1 MIVEPMSVILWL
13 EITLTAKA
21 MTRRNASITI
31 CIGLGLL
38 LIAQGLDAQRLPK
51 ALESRAPVVYLE
63 FAGLASNAVGEFDDL
78 VGAGGGVNLSA
89 KVFPLEDS
97 RNFGLR
103 ADLGWVIYGLE
114 RVPAC
119 VTDPCRVQANINTSN
134 NIFYF
139 GLGPEV
145 VLIRGRFEPY
155 LYGTLGTSLFNTG
168 STLQGEYFGEY
179 FEGAE
184 KHFNTTHLN
193 DWTFAWR
200 AGGGIR
206 YGIWE
211 DLSVDFGVEHHSN
224 GVADYLTK
232 GDVTE
237 DPNGKTIINPRRSEA
252 NLLTFR
258 FGVSFGLGGGTE
270 R

>member
-1 MIVEPMSVILWL
+1 MVVESSSIKFRL
-13 EITLTAKA
+13 EITLPGKA
-21 MTRRNASITI
+21 MTRRDASTTT
-31 CIGLGLL
+31 CIALVLL
-38 LIAQGLDAQRLPK
+38 LVAQGLDAQQPPR
-51 ALESRAPVVYLE
+51 ALGSTGPVVYID
-63 FAGLASNAVGEFDDL
+63 FAGLVSNAVGEFGDL
-78 VGAGGGVNLSA
+78 VGVGGGVNLSA

-103 ADLGWVIYGLE
+103 ADLGWVIYGSE
-114 RVPAC
+114 SIPSC
-119 VTDPCRVQANINTSN
+119 ISDPCRVQANINTSN

-145 VLIRGRFEPY
+145 ILIRGRFEPY
-155 LYGTLGTSLFNTG
+155 VYGTLGTSVFNTG
-168 STLQGEYFGEY
+168 STLQGEYF
-179 FEGAE
+179 EGAE
-184 KHFNTTHLN
+184 THFNTTHLN

-211 DLSVDFGVEHHSN
+211 ALSVDFGVEHHGN

-232 GDVTE
+232 GDVI
-237 DPNGKTIINPRRSEA
+237 DGPDGKVSINSRRSEA

-258 FGVSFGLGGGTE
+258 LGVSLGLGGLRE
-270 R
+270 IVAF

>member
-1 MIVEPMSVILWL
+1 MESCMTKQISF
-13 EITLTAKA
+13 LTAG
-21 MTRRNASITI
+21 

-38 LIAQGLDAQRLPK
+38 LMPQGLDTQELPR
-51 ALESRAPVVYLE
+51 ALESRAPVVYID
-63 FAGLASNAVGEFDDL
+63 FAGLASNAVGEFGDL

-114 RVPAC
+114 SVPTC
-119 VTDPCRVQANINTSN
+119 ISDPCRVQANINTTN

-145 VLIRGRFEPY
+145 ILIRGRFEPY
-155 LYGTLGTSLFNTG
+155 VYGTLGTSVFNTG
-168 STLQGEYFGEY
+168 STLQGEYF
-179 FEGAE
+179 EGAE
-184 KHFNTTHLN
+184 THFNTTHLN

-211 DLSVDFGVEHHSN
+211 DLSVDFGVEHHGN

-232 GDVTE
+232 GDVI
-237 DPNGKTIINPRRSEA
+237 DGPDGKVSINPRRSEA

-258 FGVSFGLGGGTE
+258 LGVSLGLGGLRE
-270 R
+270 IVAF

>member
-1 MIVEPMSVILWL
+1 MTKQISF
-13 EITLTAKA
+13 LTA
-21 MTRRNASITI
+21 S

-38 LIAQGLDAQRLPK
+38 LMAQGLDAQELPR
-51 ALESRAPVVYLE
+51 ALESRAPVVYID
-63 FAGLASNAVGEFDDL
+63 FAGLASNAVGEFGDL

-103 ADLGWVIYGLE
+103 ADLGWVVYGLE
-114 RVPAC
+114 SVPTC
-119 VTDPCRVQANINTSN
+119 ISDPCRVQTDIKTSN

-145 VLIRGRFEPY
+145 ILIRGRFEPY
-155 LYGTLGTSLFNTG
+155 VYGTLGTSVFNTG
-168 STLQGEYFGEY
+168 STLQGEYFN
-179 FEGAE
+179 GADT
-184 KHFNTTHLN
+184 HFNTTHLN

-211 DLSVDFGVEHHSN
+211 DVSVDFGVEHHGN
-224 GVADYLTK
+224 GVVDYLTK
-232 GDVTE
+232 GDVI
-237 DPNGKTIINPRRSEA
+237 DGPDGKVSINPRRSEA

-258 FGVSFGLGGGTE
+258 LGVSLGLGGDEGIFAF
-270 R
+270 

>member
-1 MIVEPMSVILWL
+1 MTKQISF
-13 EITLTAKA
+13 LTA
-21 MTRRNASITI
+21 S

-38 LIAQGLDAQRLPK
+38 LMAQGLDAQELPR
-51 ALESRAPVVYLE
+51 ALESRAPVVYID
-63 FAGLASNAVGEFDDL
+63 FAGLASNAVGEFGDL

-103 ADLGWVIYGLE
+103 ADLGWVIYGSE
-114 RVPAC
+114 SVPTC
-119 VTDPCRVQANINTSN
+119 ISDPCRVQTDIKTSN

-145 VLIRGRFEPY
+145 ILIRGRFEPY
-155 LYGTLGTSLFNTG
+155 VYGTLGTSVFNTG
-168 STLQGEYFGEY
+168 STLQGEYFN
-179 FEGAE
+179 GADT
-184 KHFNTTHLN
+184 HFNTTHLN

-211 DLSVDFGVEHHSN
+211 DVSVDFGVEHHGN

-232 GDVTE
+232 GDVI
-237 DPNGKTIINPRRSEA
+237 DGPDGKVSINPRRSEA

-258 FGVSFGLGGGTE
+258 LGVSLGLGGDEGIFAF
-270 R
+270 

>member
-1 MIVEPMSVILWL
+1 MTKQISF
-13 EITLTAKA
+13 LTA
-21 MTRRNASITI
+21 S

-38 LIAQGLDAQRLPK
+38 LMAQGLDAQELPR
-51 ALESRAPVVYLE
+51 ALESRAPVVYID
-63 FAGLASNAVGEFDDL
+63 FAGLASNAVGEFGDL

-89 KVFPLEDS
+89 KVFLLEDS

-103 ADLGWVIYGLE
+103 ADLGWVVYGLE
-114 RVPAC
+114 SVPTC
-119 VTDPCRVQANINTSN
+119 ISDPCRVQTDIKTSN

-145 VLIRGRFEPY
+145 ILIRGRFEPY
-155 LYGTLGTSLFNTG
+155 VYGTLGTSVFNTG
-168 STLQGEYFGEY
+168 STLQGEYFN
-179 FEGAE
+179 GADT
-184 KHFNTTHLN
+184 HFNTTHLN

-211 DLSVDFGVEHHSN
+211 DVSVDFGVEHHGN
-224 GVADYLTK
+224 GVVDYLTK
-232 GDVTE
+232 GDVI
-237 DPNGKTIINPRRSEA
+237 DGPDGKVSINPRRSEA

-258 FGVSFGLGGGTE
+258 LGVSLGLGGDEGIFAF
-270 R
+270 

>member
-1 MIVEPMSVILWL
+1 M
-13 EITLTAKA
+13 
-21 MTRRNASITI
+21 
-31 CIGLGLL
+31 
-38 LIAQGLDAQRLPK
+38 AQGLDAQELPR
-51 ALESRAPVVYLE
+51 ALESRAPVVYID
-63 FAGLASNAVGEFDDL
+63 FAGLASNAVGEFGDL

-103 ADLGWVIYGLE
+103 ADFGWVIYGLE
-114 RVPAC
+114 SVPTC
-119 VTDPCRVQANINTSN
+119 ISDPCRVQTDIKTSN

-145 VLIRGRFEPY
+145 ILIRGRFEPY
-155 LYGTLGTSLFNTG
+155 VYGTLGTSVFNTG
-168 STLQGEYFGEY
+168 STLQGEYF
-179 FEGAE
+179 EGAE
-184 KHFNTTHLN
+184 THFNTTHLN

-211 DLSVDFGVEHHSN
+211 ALSVDFGVEHHGN

-232 GDVTE
+232 GDVI
-237 DPNGKTIINPRRSEA
+237 DGPDGKVSINSRRSEA

-258 FGVSFGLGGGTE
+258 LGVSLGLGGLRE
-270 R
+270 IVAF

>member
-1 MIVEPMSVILWL
+1 MTKQISF
-13 EITLTAKA
+13 LTAG
-21 MTRRNASITI
+21 

-38 LIAQGLDAQRLPK
+38 LMPQGLDTQELPR
-51 ALESRAPVVYLE
+51 ALESRAPVVYID
-63 FAGLASNAVGEFDDL
+63 FAGLASNAVGEFGDL

-89 KVFPLEDS
+89 KVFLLEDS
-97 RNFGLR
+97 RKFGLR

-114 RVPAC
+114 SVPTC
-119 VTDPCRVQANINTSN
+119 ISDPCRVQTDIKTSN

-145 VLIRGRFEPY
+145 ILIRGRFEPY
-155 LYGTLGTSLFNTG
+155 VYGTLGTSVFNTG
-168 STLQGEYFGEY
+168 STLQGEYFN
-179 FEGAE
+179 GADT
-184 KHFNTTHLN
+184 HFNTTHLN

-211 DLSVDFGVEHHSN
+211 DVSVDFGVEHHGN

-232 GDVTE
+232 GDVI
-237 DPNGKTIINPRRSEA
+237 DGPDGKVSINPRRSEA

-258 FGVSFGLGGGTE
+258 LGVSLGLGGLRE
-270 R
+270 IVAF

>member
-1 MIVEPMSVILWL
+1 MTKQISF
-13 EITLTAKA
+13 LTA
-21 MTRRNASITI
+21 S

-38 LIAQGLDAQRLPK
+38 LMAQGLDAQELPR
-51 ALESRAPVVYLE
+51 ALESRAPVVYID
-63 FAGLASNAVGEFDDL
+63 FAGLASNAVGEFGDL

-89 KVFPLEDS
+89 KVFLLEDS
-97 RNFGLR
+97 RKFGLR

-114 RVPAC
+114 SVPTC
-119 VTDPCRVQANINTSN
+119 ISDPCRVQTDIKTSN

-145 VLIRGRFEPY
+145 ILIRGRFEPY
-155 LYGTLGTSLFNTG
+155 VYGTLGTSVFNTG
-168 STLQGEYFGEY
+168 STLQGEYFN
-179 FEGAE
+179 GADT
-184 KHFNTTHLN
+184 HLNTTHLN

-211 DLSVDFGVEHHSN
+211 DVSVDFGVEHHGN
-224 GVADYLTK
+224 GVVDYLTK
-232 GDVTE
+232 GDVID
-237 DPNGKTIINPRRSEA
+237 DPDGKVSINPRRSEA

-258 FGVSFGLGGGTE
+258 LGVSLGLGGLRE
-270 R
+270 IVAF

>member
-1 MIVEPMSVILWL
+1 MTKQISF
-13 EITLTAKA
+13 LTA
-21 MTRRNASITI
+21 S

-38 LIAQGLDAQRLPK
+38 LMAQGLDAQELPR
-51 ALESRAPVVYLE
+51 ALESRAPVVYID
-63 FAGLASNAVGEFDDL
+63 FAGLASNAVGEFGDL

-89 KVFPLEDS
+89 KVFLLEDS
-97 RNFGLR
+97 RKFGLR

-114 RVPAC
+114 SVPTC
-119 VTDPCRVQANINTSN
+119 ISDPCRVQTDIKTSN

-145 VLIRGRFEPY
+145 ILIRGRFEPY
-155 LYGTLGTSLFNTG
+155 VYGTLGTSVFNTG
-168 STLQGEYFGEY
+168 STLQGEYFN
-179 FEGAE
+179 GADT
-184 KHFNTTHLN
+184 HFNTTHLN

-211 DLSVDFGVEHHSN
+211 DVSVDFGVEHHGN

-232 GDVTE
+232 GDVI
-237 DPNGKTIINPRRSEA
+237 DGPDGKVSINPRRSEA

-258 FGVSFGLGGGTE
+258 LGVSLGLGGLRE
-270 R
+270 IVAF